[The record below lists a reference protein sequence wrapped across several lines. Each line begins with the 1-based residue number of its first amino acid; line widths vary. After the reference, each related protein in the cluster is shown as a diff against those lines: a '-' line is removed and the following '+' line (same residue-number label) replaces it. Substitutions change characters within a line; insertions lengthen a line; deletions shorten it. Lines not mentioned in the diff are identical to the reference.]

1 MHARGAVGA
10 AERVYCVKRG
20 GVSGFVWGGGVRE
33 SGGRESEGQG
43 GVGVWRGR
51 GNREGSGIGRRQRN
65 RGGKGRRTRIRSQMT
80 KQKSH
85 TLVPFT
91 ALPGGVYFLHRAVV
105 VVHGCD
111 GRVAHV
117 VGGFEQAGGPGC

>member
-1 MHARGAVGA
+1 VDLFG
-10 AERVYCVKRG
+10 E
-20 GVSGFVWGGGVRE
+20 GV
-33 SGGRESEGQG
+33 GGRVKGKEG
-43 GVGVWRGR
+43 GVGEGEQGGYRGDR
-51 GNREGSGIGRRQRN
+51 
-65 RGGKGRRTRIRSQMT
+65 KGRRTRIRSQVT

-85 TLVPFT
+85 TLVPFA
-91 ALPGGVYFLHRAVV
+91 ALPGGVDFLHRAVV